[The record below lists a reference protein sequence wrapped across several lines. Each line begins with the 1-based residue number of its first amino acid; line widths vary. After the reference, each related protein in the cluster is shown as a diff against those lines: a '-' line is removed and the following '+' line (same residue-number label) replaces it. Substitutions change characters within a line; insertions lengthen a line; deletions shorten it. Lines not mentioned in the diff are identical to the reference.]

1 MHLVL
6 LFSFEISLEDW
17 SETGILARE
26 VLFYQGVSRRYGVT
40 SKFLTY
46 GGQADQEC
54 SARLAGIQILPAYR
68 ARPTASGRLGRLITS
83 LFLPWRLHKE
93 LGRVDVFK
101 SNQMMGAWV
110 GVVSKLRFGKPFL
123 LRTGYELSEFLRLGK
138 APWWHRVGG
147 WILSYISYQL
157 ADRIHV
163 ATRADKKIIEKRF
176 RVPAAKIYVQP
187 NWIDTRTFSPLRN
200 EHDEDDGV
208 LFVGRF
214 AEQKNLPLL
223 IDALTT
229 TDLKLTIVGA
239 GKDELRIRE
248 KIELAEID
256 AKILGS
262 TPNSRM
268 PALYQQCS
276 IYVICSRYEGNPKA
290 LLEAMA
296 CGCAVIGTDVIGVR
310 GIIQHG
316 KNGMLVKE
324 DVFSLR
330 SAILKLADDRQLR
343 EALGKAAR
351 ESVLRDYSLDS
362 ATEAEWRAYNA
373 MTVESRTR

>member
-6 LFSFEISLEDW
+6 LFSFEISLEEW
-17 SETGILARE
+17 SETGILNRE
-26 VLFYQGVSRRYGVT
+26 VLLYQELGRRYGVT
-40 SKFLTY
+40 SKFVTY
-46 GGQADQEC
+46 GGQADQEW
-54 SARLAGIQILPAYR
+54 SRRLGEIQVLPAYET
-68 ARPTASGRLGRLITS
+68 RPSASGRLGRLIRS
-83 LFLPWRLHKE
+83 LVLPWRLDRE

-110 GVVSKLRFGKPFL
+110 GVVSKLRFRKPFL

-138 APWWHRVGG
+138 APWWQRVGG

-163 ATRADKKIIEKRF
+163 ATRADKKIVEKRF

-187 NWIDTRTFSPLRN
+187 NWIDTRTFSPLHIEPER
-200 EHDEDDGV
+200 DEDV

-214 AEQKNLPLL
+214 SEQKNLPLL
-223 IDALTT
+223 IDAMTT

-239 GKDELRIRE
+239 GRDELGIRE
-248 KIELAEID
+248 KIKLAGINT
-256 AKILGS
+256 KILS
-262 TPNSRM
+262 SAPNSSM
-268 PALYQQCS
+268 PSLYQQCS

-330 SAILKLADDRQLR
+330 SAILNLADDPQLR
-343 EALGKAAR
+343 KRLGKAAR

-362 ATEAEWRAYNA
+362 AIEAEWRAYNA
-373 MTVESRTR
+373 MTAKSQNR